1 MAGPETR
8 NHTGLRGVVSC
19 FVMELFCRKKTN
31 LRKWMRLP
39 EGQFNKCVF
48 TVASLHSVDEEPV
61 AVVRGQDGW

>member
-1 MAGPETR
+1 
-8 NHTGLRGVVSC
+8 
-19 FVMELFCRKKTN
+19 MELFCRKKTN